1 MRIPRT
7 SGTSPIT
14 RASGKKR
21 IVLARYARNRRI
33 ADALQQWAFC
43 SLRGSPGARAYYDTM
58 RARNIGHQAAL
69 RQLSNRLVDIL
80 HGCLKTRTAYN
91 EQTA

>member
-43 SLRGSPGARAYYDTM
+43 SLRGSPGARAYYDIM